1 MSERFFDD
9 LARTLA
15 STMPRRRAL
24 RLTGAAIVAA
34 AVPGL
39 RPRSAL
45 GQSPCG
51 PDTPCSSLCQTIN
64 PKGACG
70 IAIKNACGQE
80 LCHTGYAGCIRPD
93 QVCCNTSGPEPW
105 YCEKGEVCGAKPRQ
119 CCPPKYQCGDNCC
132 KSGQYCERISLGSDY
147 CADICPPTVPNTEG
161 HDRCIGVC
169 CTKNETCGF
178 FGCTCKS
185 GYVSQGNGT
194 CTEPKNDP
202 GDPKPGWN
210 PFRDLWNMMGQSNA
224 THGGSRYLIVGDR
237 TNSRSS
243 AVDAALQALAAVNA
257 QGAAAMLSIRYGKP
271 DPAIV
276 QRVTVSPATPPT
288 LSAGSELDAAS
299 AAALN
304 KLLVAEARAH
314 ALIGAMAKALW
325 RTRAAHAGNNQAAA
339 RDQLR
344 SSAAFAAQ
352 AVSALGRVQALRTG
366 AAAALTGGGVSE
378 VLSSEAGVA
387 AFIAAVRSRGLAR
400 ALGTPLRKLGVD
412 SADLKRLSTFVL
424 QQPVASAVGPVL
436 IAPLHDPARAADLK
450 SLITELSKYSTR
462 ARRHPIANWRG

>member
-1 MSERFFDD
+1 MSQRFFDD

-15 STMPRRRAL
+15 SPMPRRRAL

-51 PDTPCSSLCQTIN
+51 PDTPCSSLCKLTN

-70 IAIKNACGQE
+70 IPIFNDCGQE
-80 LCHTGYAGCIRPD
+80 LCHFGRAGCITPD
-93 QVCCNTSGPEPW
+93 KVCCPRAPDPW
-105 YCEKGEVCGAKPRQ
+105 YCEKDQECGAKAGECIRK
-119 CCPPKYQCGDNCC
+119 CPPKYQCGDNCC
-132 KSGQYCERISLGSDY
+132 KSGEYCETHSLGSDF
-147 CADICPPTVPNTEG
+147 CDKICPTG
-161 HDRCIGVC
+161 HDKCNGVC

-178 FGCTCKS
+178 FGCSCAS
-185 GYVSQGNGT
+185 GFVSAGNGT
-194 CTEPKNDP
+194 CVEPKNDP

-210 PFRDLWNMMGQSNA
+210 PFRDMWNMMGQSSA
-224 THGGSRYLIVGDR
+224 AHGGSRYLIVGGR
-237 TNSRSS
+237 TNSGSV
-243 AVDAALQALAAVNA
+243 AVDAALHALAAVNG
-257 QGAAAMLSIRYGKP
+257 QGAAAMLSIRFGKP
-271 DPAIV
+271 DPAFA

-288 LSAGSELDAAS
+288 LSAGSGLDAAS

-314 ALIGAMAKALW
+314 ALISAMAKALW

-339 RDQLR
+339 RNQLR

-366 AAAALTGGGVSE
+366 AAAALT
-378 VLSSEAGVA
+378 
-387 AFIAAVRSRGLAR
+387 
-400 ALGTPLRKLGVD
+400 P
-412 SADLKRLSTFVL
+412 SAITAQTS
-424 QQPVASAVGPVL
+424 
-436 IAPLHDPARAADLK
+436 PARF
-450 SLITELSKYSTR
+450 
-462 ARRHPIANWRG
+462 ARCRPAWPGARPPGA

>member
-15 STMPRRRAL
+15 SPMPRRRAL

-51 PDTPCSSLCQTIN
+51 PDTPCSSLCLTIN

-70 IAIKNACGQE
+70 IPIKNACGQE

-93 QVCCNTSGPEPW
+93 QVCCTTGPDPW
-105 YCEKGEVCGAKPRQ
+105 YCEKGERCGAKPRQ
-119 CCPPKYQCGDNCC
+119 CCQPKYQCGDNCC
-132 KSGQYCERISLGSDY
+132 TSGQYCETHSLGSDF
-147 CADICPPTVPNTEG
+147 CADICKTTG
-161 HDRCIGVC
+161 HDQCIGVC
-169 CTKNETCGF
+169 CTENETCGF
-178 FGCTCKS
+178 FGCSCKS
-185 GYVSQGNGT
+185 GYVSGGNGT
-194 CTEPKNDP
+194 CTKPENDP
-202 GDPKPGWN
+202 GEPKPGWN
-210 PFRDLWNMMGQSNA
+210 PIRSMLNMMGQTSA

-237 TNSRSS
+237 TDSGS
-243 AVDAALQALAAVNA
+243 ASVDAALRALAAVNA
-257 QGAAAMLSIRYGKP
+257 QGAAAMLSIRFGKP
-271 DPAIV
+271 DPAFA

-288 LSAGSELDAAS
+288 LSAGSGLDAAS

-304 KLLVAEARAH
+304 KLLVAEARAN
-314 ALIGAMAKALW
+314 ALIGGMAKALW
-325 RTRAAHAGNNQAAA
+325 RARKAHAENNKAAA

-366 AAAALTGGGVSE
+366 AAGALTAGGVTE
-378 VLSSEAGVA
+378 VLSSEDGVA
-387 AFIAAVRSRGLAR
+387 AFIAGVRSRGLAR
-400 ALGTPLRKLGVD
+400 ALGTPLGKLGVG
-412 SADLKRLSTFVL
+412 SADLKRLSGFVL
-424 QQPVASAVGPVL
+424 EQPVASAVGPVL
-436 IAPLHDPARAADLK
+436 IAPLRDPARAADLK
-450 SLITELSKYSTR
+450 SLIAELSKFSTR
-462 ARRHPIANWRG
+462 ARRHPIANGRG